1 MSGSRRSMHEGNV
14 TTSQK
19 CVLKHVLG
27 CVDALG
33 PPPVDDDGVRVP
45 GRVALQ
51 ELLAKQGYGG
61 GATVSLDINLL
72 SLPSLEGSPV
82 PLEELLGPGGH
93 QFVQEFVNS
102 AVLPK
107 NAAQS
112 KAEASGLRSAY
123 MDTSLRSDPARYGRL
138 LERLRAA
145 GMIEYRRSGK
155 ARCGLFA
162 VHKKGGRQRL
172 IVDARLSNCCFTDSK
187 PVSLCSG
194 ATLGAIKMEEGEKL
208 YVGQVD
214 IENAFYGMFLP
225 EELVPFF

>member
-1 MSGSRRSMHEGNV
+1 MAPSATRQRDIYPLPSFESVLPPRGDGVSSSAHRKSLQRDHIGKWCEEIGGVLNEMSGSRRSMHEGNV

-82 PLEELLGPGGH
+82 ALDELLGPGGNH
-93 QFVQEFVNS
+93 FVSRSSSIRRCSQRMLHEAKLRLAVSGVLTWTRPFVRI
-102 AVLPK
+102 LPGMGGYW
-107 NAAQS
+107 
-112 KAEASGLRSAY
+112 SGC
-123 MDTSLRSDPARYGRL
+123 GR
-138 LERLRAA
+138 
-145 GMIEYRRSGK
+145 
-155 ARCGLFA
+155 
-162 VHKKGGRQRL
+162 
-172 IVDARLSNCCFTDSK
+172 
-187 PVSLCSG
+187 PV
-194 ATLGAIKMEEGEKL
+194 
-208 YVGQVD
+208 
-214 IENAFYGMFLP
+214 
-225 EELVPFF
+225 